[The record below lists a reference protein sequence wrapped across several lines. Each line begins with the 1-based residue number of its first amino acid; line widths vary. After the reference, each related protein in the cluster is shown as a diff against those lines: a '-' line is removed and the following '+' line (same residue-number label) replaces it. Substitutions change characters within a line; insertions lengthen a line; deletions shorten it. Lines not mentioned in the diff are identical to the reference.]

1 MVAGK
6 DNKIKRTLLY
16 EDVVNKLY
24 ELIDENNFMPGD
36 KLPTERELTEA
47 LGISRNVLRES
58 FHVLERRGIISSRQ
72 GQGRFLR
79 HLPSDTDQGLPLT
92 TLSENLERFSMIDAY
107 EVRQVLEIKAIELI
121 IRNSGEEDWKEL
133 DEAFSKLEKHFEA
146 TGDTSGEFDMHRLYA
161 KKSGSF
167 YLEQVLN
174 IVLDSI
180 LEMMHSKMVLVLSR
194 HDQQTELNS
203 HKEII
208 SAIKS
213 RDTERAKMLIFNHLQ
228 QTMDMLK

>member
-1 MVAGK
+1 
-6 DNKIKRTLLY
+6 
-16 EDVVNKLY
+16 
-24 ELIDENNFMPGD
+24 
-36 KLPTERELTEA
+36 
-47 LGISRNVLRES
+47 
-58 FHVLERRGIISSRQ
+58 
-72 GQGRFLR
+72 
-79 HLPSDTDQGLPLT
+79 
-92 TLSENLERFSMIDAY
+92 
-107 EVRQVLEIKAIELI
+107 
-121 IRNSGEEDWKEL
+121 
-133 DEAFSKLEKHFEA
+133 
-146 TGDTSGEFDMHRLYA
+146 MHRLYA